1 MKLLRLTVLGA
12 LALAT
17 GACST
22 IIEGTSQN
30 ISVSTQPPEA
40 SCELVRD
47 GVVIGV
53 IRSTP
58 GSVKIEKNKQNII
71 VTCKKAGYK
80 DGVYRN
86 ESDFAGATAG
96 NILLGGI
103 IGVGIDAATGAAN
116 KYDGDVAIVLEP
128 SADTDTKPDPAEDPR
143 AAKPAAAGKPSS

>member
-1 MKLLRLTVLGA
+1 MKLLRLTALGA
-12 LALAT
+12 LAFAT

-47 GVVIGV
+47 GVVIGL
-53 IRSTP
+53 ISSTP
-58 GSVKIEKNKQNII
+58 GSVKVEKNKQNIMI
-71 VTCKKAGYK
+71 TCKKDGYR

-128 SADTDTKPDPAEDPR
+128 L
-143 AAKPAAAGKPSS
+143 PAAAPATVTPAVAAPVGAAARPSS

>member
-1 MKLLRLTVLGA
+1 MKLLRLTALGA
-12 LALAT
+12 LAFAT

-47 GVVIGV
+47 GVVIGL
-53 IRSTP
+53 ISSTP
-58 GSVKIEKNKQNII
+58 GSVKVEKNKQNII
-71 VTCKKAGYK
+71 ITCKKDGYR

-116 KYDGDVAIVLEP
+116 KYDGDVAIVLE
-128 SADTDTKPDPAEDPR
+128 SL
-143 AAKPAAAGKPSS
+143 PAAAPAPVTPAVAAPVGAAARPSS